1 MAKLVQSDYQ
11 MAHIMS
17 KLAQSLNWMELKL
30 IFFDSNSFL
39 FEFPKYG
46 KKEHKGAHSIS
57 K

>member
-30 IFFDSNSFL
+30 IFVDSNSFL